1 VSIERP
7 HDADARHHGWAVE
20 INDEH
25 QREHRC
31 LPLRRQVLSL
41 RELGD
46 VVACVPQSDELA
58 TAGHANGIV
67 EGAGPGHQF
76 ERGTRIAPLPANVR
90 ASCNARFLVDAP
102 GTARRLELLSKGNC
116 RTIAPSSDWTSK
128 DAARSMIFMG
138 A

>member
-1 VSIERP
+1 MTTAYRMLS
-7 HDADARHHGWAVE
+7 HHSKGIGDSGFKV
-20 INDEH
+20 
-25 QREHRC
+25 
-31 LPLRRQVLSL
+31 VLNLSHK
-41 RELGD
+41 
-46 VVACVPQSDELA
+46 LA
-58 TAGHANGIV
+58 TAGQETRIV